1 MAPIFVGP
9 TDDDS
14 KIRATRVGFAIS
26 TANPGTAS
34 VGDIYFNSTDKQL
47 RGYNGSEWV
56 AIGGGGGGTAE
67 FTVSGSLSDGQTVI
81 VQSDGTVTGAASTT
95 LSDSVGTPTVYNSGS
110 TSDTDVAYS
119 SQDDKFVIAYKDDG
133 SSSYGTVI
141 VATINPDDNSVT
153 FGTEVVFEYGNT
165 NKCKAV
171 YVPDTNKIVV
181 AYYDYGNNSYGTAI
195 AMSIN
200 GTSVSLG
207 SPTVF
212 HSGASFDIAATYDS
226 SSQRVVVAYR
236 DQSNSQQGTARLLRI
251 NSDNSIDFYDGAVF
265 NNGQT
270 RNISLAHDTTN
281 NKLVVAY
288 KDADN
293 NNRGIANVGTV
304 DTSNN
309 TISWGSESVF
319 QYSETSDTSTVF
331 DPSTGKILI
340 TYSNGGDGQKGKAVV
355 GTVSG
360 TNISF
365 GTAVVFNQNHSYN
378 TNTVYVPKSG
388 QVLVSYRD
396 AASGYSQVLKT
407 ATISGTTVSFGSS
420 VFLSTS
426 GNNADHGG
434 LAYDT
439 TNNRAFLSYK
449 DSNDSSKGKAVVY
462 TPPLPGGTATAGN
475 FLGFSDAAYTNG
487 QTATIQMIGS
497 VDDAQTGLTT
507 GSKFFVQ
514 NDGSIGTAAS
524 TPSIVAGTAI
534 SATKIIVRK

>member
-1 MAPIFVGP
+1 MMILK
-9 TDDDS
+9 S
-14 KIRATRVGFAIS
+14 EATRVGFAIS
-26 TANPGTAS
+26 TANPGSAS

-81 VQSDGTVTGAASTT
+81 VQSDGTVAGAAATT

-110 TSDTDVAYS
+110 TSDTDVVHAS
-119 SQDDKFVIAYKDDG
+119 DERFVIAYKDDG
-133 SSSYGTVI
+133 YNSYGTVI

-165 NKCKAV
+165 NKCQAV
-171 YVPDTNKIVV
+171 YHPDQDKIVV
-181 AYYDYGNNSYGTAI
+181 CYYDFSNNSYGTAVV
-195 AMSIN
+195 MSLN

-207 SPTVF
+207 SPQVF
-212 HSGASFDIAATYDS
+212 HSGATFDIAATYDS

-236 DQSNSQQGTARLLRI
+236 DNANSQQGTARLLRI
-251 NSDNSIDFYDGAVF
+251 DSDNTIDVGNAAIF

-293 NNRGIANVGTV
+293 SNRGIANVGTV
-304 DTSNN
+304 NTSDY

-340 TYSNGGDGQKGKAVV
+340 TYSNGGDGSKGKAVV

-360 TNISF
+360 TDITF
-365 GTAVVFNQNHSYN
+365 GTAVVFNQNQSYN
-378 TNTVYVPKSG
+378 TNTVYVPKSR

-426 GNNADHGG
+426 GNNADQAG

-439 TNNRAFLSYK
+439 TNNRAFISYK
-449 DSNDSSKGKAVVY
+449 DQDDSSKGKAVVY

-487 QTATIQMIGS
+487 QTATIQMGWIC
-497 VDDAQTGLTT
+497 
-507 GSKFFVQ
+507 
-514 NDGSIGTAAS
+514 
-524 TPSIVAGTAI
+524 
-534 SATKIIVRK
+534 R

>member
-81 VQSDGTVTGAASTT
+81 VQSDGTVAGAASTT

-165 NKCKAV
+165 NKCRAV

-181 AYYDYGNNSYGTAI
+181 AYYDYSNNSYGTAV

-207 SPTVF
+207 SPQVF
-212 HSGASFDIAATYDS
+212 HSGASFDTAIAYDS
-226 SSQRVVVAYR
+226 TSQRVVVAYR

-251 NSDNSIDFYDGAVF
+251 NSDNSIDVYDGAVF

-288 KDADN
+288 KDTDN

-309 TISWGSESVF
+309 TISWGSESIF
-319 QYSETSDTSTVF
+319 QYSETYDTSTVF

-340 TYSNGGDGQKGKAVV
+340 TYTSGGEGDKGKAVV

-360 TNISF
+360 TDITF
-365 GTAVVFNQNHSYN
+365 GTAVVFNQNTSYGSK
-378 TNTVYVPKSG
+378 TVYVPRSG

-420 VFLSTS
+420 VSLSTS
-426 GNNADHGG
+426 GNNAQQAG

-449 DSNDSSKGKAVVY
+449 DQDDSSKGKAVVY
-462 TPPLPGGTATAGN
+462 TPPLPGGTATAAN

>member
-26 TANPGTAS
+26 TANPGSAS

-81 VQSDGTVTGAASTT
+81 VQSDGTVAGAAATT

-110 TSDTDVAYS
+110 TSDTDVVHAS
-119 SQDDKFVIAYKDDG
+119 DERFVIAYKDDG

-165 NKCKAV
+165 NKCQAV
-171 YVPDTNKIVV
+171 YHPDQDKIVV
-181 AYYDYGNNSYGTAI
+181 CYYDFGNNSYGTAV
-195 AMSIN
+195 AMSLN

-207 SPTVF
+207 SPQVF
-212 HSGASFDIAATYDS
+212 HSAPSFDIAATYDS

-236 DQSNSQQGTARLLRI
+236 DNANSQQGTARLLRI
-251 NSDNSIDFYDGAVF
+251 DSDNTIDVGNAAIF

-288 KDADN
+288 KDTDN

-304 DTSNN
+304 NTSDY

-340 TYSNGGDGQKGKAVV
+340 TYSNGGDGSKGKAIV

-360 TNISF
+360 TDITF
-365 GTAVVFNQNHSYN
+365 GTAVVFNQNQSYN
-378 TNTVYVPKSG
+378 TNTVYVPKSR

-426 GNNADHGG
+426 GNNADQAG

-439 TNNRAFLSYK
+439 TNNRAFISYK
-449 DSNDSSKGKAVVY
+449 DQDDSSKGKAVVY

-487 QTATIQMIGS
+487 QTATIQMAGS

-524 TPSIVAGTAI
+524 TPSIFAGTAI
-534 SATKIIVRK
+534 SSTKIIVRK

>member
-26 TANPGTAS
+26 TANPGSAS

-81 VQSDGTVTGAASTT
+81 VQSDGTVAGAAATT
-95 LSDSVGTPTVYNSGS
+95 LSDSVGTATVYNSGS
-110 TSDTDVAYS
+110 TSDTDVVHAS
-119 SQDDKFVIAYKDDG
+119 DERFVIAYKDDG
-133 SSSYGTVI
+133 YNSYGTVI

-153 FGTEVVFEYGNT
+153 FGTEVAFEYGNT
-165 NKCKAV
+165 NKCQAV
-171 YVPDTNKIVV
+171 YHPDQDKIVV
-181 AYYDYGNNSYGTAI
+181 CYYDFSNNSYGTAV
-195 AMSIN
+195 AMSLN
-200 GTSVSLG
+200 GNSVSIG
-207 SPTVF
+207 SPQVF
-212 HSGASFDIAATYDS
+212 HSAPAFDIAATYDS

-236 DQSNSQQGTARLLRI
+236 DQNNSQQGAARLLRI
-251 NSDNSIDFYDGAVF
+251 DSDNGIDVGNQSYF
-265 NNGQT
+265 NNGGT

-288 KDADN
+288 KDTDN

-304 DTSNN
+304 DTSNY
-309 TISWGSESVF
+309 TISWGSESIF

-340 TYSNGGDGQKGKAVV
+340 TYSNGGDGSKGKAIV

-360 TNISF
+360 TDITF
-365 GTAVVFNQNHSYN
+365 GSAVVFNQNQSYN
-378 TNTVYVPKSG
+378 TNTVYVPKSR

-426 GNNADHGG
+426 GNNSDQAG

-439 TNNRAFLSYK
+439 TNNRALLSYK
-449 DSNDSSKGKAVVY
+449 DQDDSSKGKAVVY

-487 QTATIQMIGS
+487 QTATIQMAGS

-524 TPSIVAGTAI
+524 TPSILAGTAI
-534 SATKIIVRK
+534 SSTKIIVRK

>member
-1 MAPIFVGP
+1 MAPIFVGS

-14 KIRATRVGFAIS
+14 RIRGNRVGFAIS

-81 VQSDGTVTGAASTT
+81 VQSDGTVAGAASTT

-165 NKCKAV
+165 NKCRAV

-181 AYYDYGNNSYGTAI
+181 AYYDYSNNSYGTAV

-207 SPTVF
+207 SPQVF
-212 HSGASFDIAATYDS
+212 HSGASFDTAIAYDS
-226 SSQRVVVAYR
+226 TSQRVVVAYR

-251 NSDNSIDFYDGAVF
+251 NSDNSIDVYDGAVF

-309 TISWGSESVF
+309 TISWGSESIF
-319 QYSETSDTSTVF
+319 QYSETYDTSTVF

-340 TYSNGGDGQKGKAVV
+340 TYTSGGEGDKGKAVV

-360 TNISF
+360 TDITF
-365 GTAVVFNQNHSYN
+365 GTAVVFNQNTSYGSK
-378 TNTVYVPKSG
+378 TVYVPRSG

-420 VFLSTS
+420 VSLSTS
-426 GNNADHGG
+426 GNNAQQAG

-449 DSNDSSKGKAVVY
+449 DQDDSSKGKAVVY
-462 TPPLPGGTATAGN
+462 TPPLPGGTATAAN

>member
-81 VQSDGTVTGAASTT
+81 VQSDGTVAGAASTT

-165 NKCKAV
+165 NKCRAV

-181 AYYDYGNNSYGTAI
+181 AYYDYSNNSYGTAV

-207 SPTVF
+207 SPQVF
-212 HSGASFDIAATYDS
+212 HSGASFDTAIAYDS
-226 SSQRVVVAYR
+226 TSQRVVVAYR

-251 NSDNSIDFYDGAVF
+251 NSDNSIDVYDGAVF

-309 TISWGSESVF
+309 TISWGSESIF
-319 QYSETSDTSTVF
+319 QYSETYDTSTVF

-340 TYSNGGDGQKGKAVV
+340 TYTSGGEGDKGKAVV

-360 TNISF
+360 TDITF
-365 GTAVVFNQNHSYN
+365 GTAVVFNQNTSYGSK
-378 TNTVYVPKSG
+378 TVYVPRSG

-420 VFLSTS
+420 VSLSTS
-426 GNNADHGG
+426 GNNAQQAG

-449 DSNDSSKGKAVVY
+449 DQDDSSKGKAVVY
-462 TPPLPGGTATAGN
+462 TPPLPGGTATAAN

>member
-81 VQSDGTVTGAASTT
+81 VQSDGTVAGAAATT
-95 LSDSVGTPTVYNSGS
+95 LSDSVGTPTAYNSGT

-133 SSSYGTVI
+133 NSSYGTVI

-153 FGTEVVFEYGNT
+153 FGTEVVFESANT

-181 AYYDYGNNSYGTAI
+181 AYYDYGNNSYGTAV

-207 SPTVF
+207 SPQVF

-226 SSQRVVVAYR
+226 TSQRVVVAYR

-251 NSDNSIDFYDGAVF
+251 NSDNSIDVYDGAVF

-288 KDADN
+288 KDPDN

-309 TISWGSESVF
+309 TISWGSESIF

-340 TYSNGGDGQKGKAVV
+340 TYSNGGDGSKGKAIV

-360 TNISF
+360 TNITF
-365 GTAVVFNQNHSYN
+365 GTAVVFNQNQSYN
-378 TNTVYVPKSG
+378 TNTVYVPKSSK
-388 QVLVSYRD
+388 VLVSYRD

-420 VFLSTS
+420 VSLSPS
-426 GNNADHGG
+426 GTNAQAAG

-449 DSNDSSKGKAVVY
+449 DSDDSSKGKAVVY
-462 TPPLPGGTATAGN
+462 TPPLPGGTATAAN